1 MQLNFFFFR
10 ANALGSLVKIIL
22 TFLLLFFSC
31 YLRAEKISVGIFKS
45 PLGAELLTITD
56 KPCEP
61 ALGNAMLITAGKQ
74 ITACWVADGDRIKVT
89 WLDGSTSKMF
99 DGLSMVA
106 LGDIASINKPLS
118 ATSQTKAKKVHLTC
132 DADGWSMEVD
142 VERNENG
149 ELQRFLIGGDSVIA
163 SEKSMFISFT
173 YDGLT
178 ITLNTVNASFNY
190 EPAGVQNYIRRLT
203 GGKTR
208 GSGTCRINELVKK
221 F

>member
-1 MQLNFFFFR
+1 MNTSF
-10 ANALGSLVKIIL
+10 KILLYFSIL
-22 TFLLLFFSC
+22 IFCFCS
-31 YLRAEKISVGIFKS
+31 RAEKISVGIFKS
-45 PLGAELLTITD
+45 PLGAEMLTIVD
-56 KPCEP
+56 KACDPM
-61 ALGNAMLITAGKQ
+61 LGNATLITVGKQ
-74 ITACWVADGDRIKVT
+74 VSACWVAEGDKIKVI
-89 WLDGSTSKMF
+89 WLDGSTSKIF

-106 LGDIASINKPLS
+106 LGDISTSVKTPPPL
-118 ATSQTKAKKVHLTC
+118 SQTKAKKVHLTC

-149 ELQRFLIGGDSVIA
+149 ELQRFLIGGDAVVA
-163 SEKSMFISFT
+163 NEKSMFISFT

-178 ITLNTVNASFNY
+178 VSLNTVNAAFTY

-203 GGKTR
+203 GAKTR

>member
-1 MQLNFFFFR
+1 MQLDKYLSR
-10 ANALGSLVKIIL
+10 ANRLNVLFKITL
-22 TFLLLFFSC
+22 TFSILFFNC
-31 YLRAEKISVGIFKS
+31 CVRAEKVSVGIFKS
-45 PLGAELLTITD
+45 PLGAELLTIMD
-56 KPCEP
+56 KPCDP
-61 ALGNAMLITAGKQ
+61 SFGNAALITVGKQ
-74 ITACWVADGDRIKVT
+74 VMACWVADGDKIKVT
-89 WLDGSTSKMF
+89 WLDGSTSKTF
-99 DGLSMVA
+99 DGLNMVA
-106 LGDIASINKPLS
+106 LGDISNASRPLP

-142 VERNENG
+142 VERNDNG
-149 ELQRFLIGGDSVIA
+149 ELQRFLIGGDAVMA

-178 ITLNTVNASFNY
+178 VSLNTVNAGFTY